1 MPSVSGISITPVKSM
16 RLHHPDRVRL
26 EPFGVL
32 ENRRFYIAEP
42 TGRLFNNRR
51 FGPLQRVRAEWDP
64 DADRLSL
71 HFPDGTIVEGDSSV
85 PGKEIRTDFFGR
97 AASGHV
103 VAGPF
108 SRAISEYVG
117 ERVVLARTLR
127 PGEASDS
134 APVSLYSR
142 ESAEEMD
149 RRAGR
154 DRPHDRRRWRMLV
167 EVEGCRAHQEDEWIG
182 CRVRLGQAVLR
193 VIRPVGRCVIT
204 TQDPETG
211 LPDFDTLGAIKAYRG
226 VRNGSSIDF
235 GVYAEVEMPGAIS
248 VGDPVEVLGP

>member
-134 APVSLYSR
+134 APVSL
-142 ESAEEMD
+142 
-149 RRAGR
+149 
-154 DRPHDRRRWRMLV
+154 
-167 EVEGCRAHQEDEWIG
+167 
-182 CRVRLGQAVLR
+182 
-193 VIRPVGRCVIT
+193 
-204 TQDPETG
+204 
-211 LPDFDTLGAIKAYRG
+211 
-226 VRNGSSIDF
+226 
-235 GVYAEVEMPGAIS
+235 
-248 VGDPVEVLGP
+248 